1 MKDKKSNNRRN
12 KFKIGLHVQI
22 DAKTIIGNNVELGDF
37 AIVSKTTLEDYVGI
51 GRNSIVEKSYFA
63 RHSYVGYN
71 AIVENTEIGKFSS
84 ISWNTTISAARHPKE
99 YLSQHEF
106 LYERKHNIV
115 KKGIYDPHPK
125 KVIIGN
131 DVWIGA
137 NAIVMPGITISD
149 GAIVGAGAVVT
160 KDVPAYAIVAGIP
173 AKIIKYRFSPA
184 IIRELLKIKWWN
196 LPDDFII
203 KNIDLFSNKI
213 DKQRLEDL
221 KARIDKYKK
230 IVILT
235 SSSLP
240 ANINIRKNK
249 K

>member
-1 MKDKKSNNRRN
+1 MKNKKSNNN
-12 KFKIGLHVQI
+12 HKKFKVGLHVQI
-22 DAKTIIGNNVELGDF
+22 DTETIIGNNVEIDDF
-37 AIVSKTTLEDYVGI
+37 AIISKTTLEDYVGI
-51 GRNSIVEKSYFA
+51 GRNSIVERSYFA

-84 ISWNTTISAARHPKE
+84 LSWNTTISAAHHPKE

-106 LYERKHNIV
+106 LYERRHNIV
-115 KKGIYDPHPK
+115 KKEIYDPHPK
-125 KVIIGN
+125 KVVIGN

-137 NAIVMPGITISD
+137 NAIVMPGLTISD

-160 KDVPAYAIVAGIP
+160 KDVPAYAIVTGVP
-173 AKIIKYRFSPA
+173 AKIIKFRFSRT
-184 IIRELLKIKWWN
+184 IINELLKIKWWN

-203 KNIDLFSNKI
+203 KNIDLFSNKL
-213 DKQRLEDL
+213 DKQVIENL
-221 KARIDKYKK
+221 KERINKYKM
-230 IVILT
+230 IVRAT
-235 SSSLP
+235 KSLP

>member
-1 MKDKKSNNRRN
+1 MKNKKSNNNHN
-12 KFKIGLHVQI
+12 KVKVGLNVQI
-22 DAKTIIGNNVELGDF
+22 DAKTVIGSNVEIGDF
-37 AIVSKTTLEDYVGI
+37 AIISKTTLEDYVGI
-51 GRNSIVEKSYFA
+51 GRNSIVERSYFA

-84 ISWNTTISAARHPKE
+84 LSWNTTISAAHHPKE

-106 LYERKHNIV
+106 LYERRHNIV
-115 KKGIYDPHPK
+115 KKEIYDPHPK

-137 NAIVMPGITISD
+137 NAIVMPGLTISD
-149 GAIVGAGAVVT
+149 GAIIGAGAVVT
-160 KDVPAYAIVAGIP
+160 KDVPAYTIVAGVP
-173 AKIIKYRFSPA
+173 AKIIKFRFSRT
-184 IIRELLKIKWWN
+184 IINELLKIKWWN

-203 KNIDLFSNKI
+203 KNIDLFSNKL
-213 DKQRLEDL
+213 DKQVIENL
-221 KARIDKYKK
+221 KKRINKYKM
-230 IVILT
+230 IVRAT
-235 SSSLP
+235 KSLP